1 MTQQPPAV
9 PSMTCVSVCCRQD
22 MSTIR
27 VWYWS
32 FPSSPVCVLC
42 NGCLCPIW
50 SNMTRRI
57 RTSFAVST
65 VVWRPSCTNGG
76 AQLAPAPVA
85 RTHDQREE
93 RRATRSGAG
102 RRSSMAGWWAVAGF
116 LSCIYGCL
124 HDGHVCHR
132 VRQEDDPWLRAPGSR
147 LSSSASAS
155 PLFLA
160 CCRCRRRRRI

>member
-1 MTQQPPAV
+1 VTQQPPAV

-57 RTSFAVST
+57 RTSFAAST

-76 AQLAPAPVA
+76 RNSHQHQLPVRTISAKNAGQLEAELEEDRRWPAGGRLPA
-85 RTHDQREE
+85 FF
-93 RRATRSGAG
+93 RAFMGVFMMAMFVTVFGKKMTRG
-102 RRSSMAGWWAVAGF
+102 
-116 LSCIYGCL
+116 
-124 HDGHVCHR
+124 
-132 VRQEDDPWLRAPGSR
+132 
-147 LSSSASAS
+147 
-155 PLFLA
+155 
-160 CCRCRRRRRI
+160 